1 MKLILTA
8 AAALSLLSGCATIT
22 RGTTDTLVVN
32 SDPAGAKVQL
42 STGLQGETP
51 ATFKLPR
58 NRPLMV
64 TISKLGYEPQTVQI
78 VPQIGGGGGA
88 GMAGNLVFGGVIGAG
103 VDVASGAMYD
113 LKPNPLFV
121 TLEEEPE

>member
-1 MKLILTA
+1 
-8 AAALSLLSGCATIT
+8 
-22 RGTTDTLVVN
+22 
-32 SDPAGAKVQL
+32 
-42 STGLQGETP
+42 
-51 ATFKLPR
+51 
-58 NRPLMV
+58 MV
-64 TISKLGYEPQTVQI
+64 TISKLGYEKQTVQI

-88 GMAGNLVFGGVIGAG
+88 GMAGNIVFGGVIGAG